1 MLAPLLTIIGGVG
14 PYFFSSNW
22 WVILAFRSLLG
33 ISAGM
38 YGIRNPLLAK
48 SVPEEKLS
56 AFTGYGMAIM
66 SGSGALLGILVGMLA
81 ETGWKNAFLINLFP
95 IISLTIILLF
105 LQEPPKDEA
114 AAAELSHTEKTNEKL
129 PAKVF
134 VYALFQYLMTT
145 ALYPL
150 LSEMSI
156 YVDSYKLGS
165 ATLAATLVAVYNFAG
180 IAGNMALGT
189 INKIFKKLT
198 LPVASLL
205 VVLGLGFVLFTHSL
219 VATFVS
225 VVICGIGFMTMFGM
239 FQVYNAKVAPPS
251 KIALGSTIIFA
262 ANQLARFSSSYF
274 IDLFTKIVPEEKQTI

>member
-1 MLAPLLTIIGGVG
+1 
-14 PYFFSSNW
+14 
-22 WVILAFRSLLG
+22 
-33 ISAGM
+33 
-38 YGIRNPLLAK
+38 
-48 SVPEEKLS
+48 
-56 AFTGYGMAIM
+56 
-66 SGSGALLGILVGMLA
+66 
-81 ETGWKNAFLINLFP
+81 
-95 IISLTIILLF
+95 
-105 LQEPPKDEA
+105 
-114 AAAELSHTEKTNEKL
+114 
-129 PAKVF
+129 
-134 VYALFQYLMTT
+134 
-145 ALYPL
+145 
-150 LSEMSI
+150 MSI

-198 LPVASLL
+198 LPVAILL
-205 VVLGLGFVLFTHSL
+205 VALGLGFVLFTHSL

-274 IDLFTKIVPEEKQTI
+274 IDLCNKIFNLTGSSVDNSFLGGLIVYAAIALISLFTKIVPEEKQTI